1 MTAPRGVEFDE
12 PHVLGVRPGE
22 LVLPEVGHRAVLT
35 VEVILGLLLFLLL
48 LLPWAPASAA
58 AAAGEASSSSHPS
71 ERVVAASE
79 HLVEDVEGIPP
90 AAAAHAAAAAVEL
103 ERELASAAAAAG
115 EAAGEAASHAAERV
129 RARILPRLGLSHAV
143 LAVVVV
149 DLALLRVRED
159 VVGLGDLGEL
169 VHVAALV
176 RVVLQRELPV
186 HLLDR
191 PVVRA
196 AVDVQHLVQIL
207 TRLDALD
214 GAAREHRDEEK
225 NAGHRPRY
233 AEHHRTASIE
243 PPARVRVLRRRVQID
258 EREEES

>member
-1 MTAPRGVEFDE
+1 MPPPPLLNWNVNW
-12 PHVLGVRPGE
+12 RP
-22 LVLPEVGHRAVLT
+22 
-35 VEVILGLLLFLLL
+35 
-48 LLPWAPASAA
+48 
-58 AAAGEASSSSHPS
+58 
-71 ERVVAASE
+71 
-79 HLVEDVEGIPP
+79 PP
-90 AAAAHAAAAAVEL
+90 PP
-103 ERELASAAAAAG
+103 AG
-115 EAAGEAASHAAERV
+115 EAAGEASAHAAERV

-233 AEHHRTASIE
+233 AEHHRT
-243 PPARVRVLRRRVQID
+243 PRKVKTTTTRKQRP
-258 EREEES
+258 